1 MAATVEINANRNLEE
16 DGDYIITFPW
26 GMPGLEDCRDFIL
39 NTLEDDSP
47 FYYMRCSCQPEV
59 GLLLV
64 NPFAVFSDYEFDLDD
79 EAADQLRITDQ
90 KQVAVL
96 CTVNTS
102 RGAESATVNLLA
114 PVVINIGRLQAKQVV
129 LNDRR
134 YSFRTPL
141 ALDRDGDGGV
151 R

>member
-1 MAATVEINANRNLEE
+1 MGPIAEINKNRDLE
-16 DGDYIITFPW
+16 DDFIISFPW
-26 GMPGLEDCRDFIL
+26 GMPGLEDCGEFIL

-47 FYYMRCSCQPEV
+47 FYYMRCSSRPEI

-64 NPFAVFSDYEFDLDD
+64 NPFAVFNDYEFDLDD
-79 EAADQLRITDQ
+79 EVVDQLRITDQ
-90 KQVAVL
+90 KQMAVL
-96 CTVNTS
+96 CTVNT
-102 RGAESATVNLLA
+102 RNGVESATVNLLA
-114 PVVINIGRLQAKQVV
+114 PVVINIELLQAKQVV

-141 ALDRDGDGGV
+141 VLGRGGRGEV